1 METFNLENYLT
12 TSIEN
17 MIKNIL
23 KTSLKNPAA
32 SVFFMQ
38 YAKHMKEAQKIRGK
52 EEKGEIIS
60 RHF

>member
-1 METFNLENYLT
+1 MENFNLENYLT
-12 TSIEN
+12 VSIEH

-38 YAKHMKEAQKIRGK
+38 YANI
-52 EEKGEIIS
+52 
-60 RHF
+60 